1 MTPLSGLSYP
11 IAVDYGME
19 LDRVFWTNVDDDSI
33 SQAFVAVS
41 NIENSSTLLVQ
52 NGVHL
57 DGLAWDWIGQNVFYT
72 DTGLNRIGVVATVGL
87 YHTLILAYGLD
98 EPRAIA
104 LDPMAG

>member
-1 MTPLSGLSYP
+1 MTPLSGLSNP

-19 LDRVFWTNVDDDSI
+19 LDRVFWTDVNDDSI

-41 NIENSSTLLVQ
+41 NIENSSSLLVQ
-52 NGVHL
+52 SGVHL

-72 DTGLNRIGVVATVGL
+72 DTGLDRIGVVAAIGL
-87 YHTLILAYGLD
+87 YHASLITSGLD

-104 LDPMAG
+104 LDPVAG